1 MLPDSPTGSGGSQ
14 AESEVICGKKCLC
27 LQWGVDFEL
36 VLKTLISE
44 FSRLRIRCAVI
55 GGFALGVLGVPR
67 QTMDL
72 DFLVHRDDLAKLD
85 GALTALGYARVF
97 QSDNVSQYQHPDAA
111 WGSVDFVHAFRRI
124 SLAMLDRARE
134 YPALGGN
141 QSLKTAQPE
150 DVIGLKVQAMFN
162 DPERRAQEQSDIERL
177 MGQYRRRLDWD
188 RIEEFYDVFG
198 FSKEAKKLRER
209 FDIAE

>member
-1 MLPDSPTGSGGSQ
+1 M
-14 AESEVICGKKCLC
+14 
-27 LQWGVDFEL
+27 DFEL

-44 FSRLRIRCAVI
+44 FSRLRIRCAAI

-67 QTMDL
+67 QTLDL
-72 DFLVHRDDLAKLD
+72 DFLVHRDDLPKLD
-85 GALTALGYARVF
+85 DALTALGYARLF
-97 QSDNVSQYQHPDAA
+97 RSENVSQYRHPDAA
-111 WGSVDFVHAFRRI
+111 WGSVDFIHAFRKI

-134 YPALGGN
+134 YPAVGGK

-162 DPERRAQEQSDIERL
+162 DPERRAQEQNDIERL
-177 MGQYRRRLDWD
+177 MAQYGRRLDWN

-198 FSKEAKKLRER
+198 FAEEAKKLRER

>member
-1 MLPDSPTGSGGSQ
+1 M
-14 AESEVICGKKCLC
+14 
-27 LQWGVDFEL
+27 DFEI

-44 FSRLRIRCAVI
+44 FSRLKIRCAVI

-72 DFLVHRDDLAKLD
+72 DFLVHRDDLEKLD
-85 GALTALGYARVF
+85 KAMSALGYARVF
-97 QSDNVSQYQHPDAA
+97 HSENVSQYRHPDTA
-111 WGSVDFVHAFRRI
+111 WGSVDFIHAFRKI
-124 SLAMLDRARE
+124 SLAMLDRAKD
-134 YPALGGN
+134 YPALGGK
-141 QSLKTAQPE
+141 QSLRAAQPE

-162 DPERRAQEQSDIERL
+162 DSERRAQEQSDIERL
-177 MGQYRRRLDWD
+177 MGQYGRRLDWD

-198 FSKEAKKLRER
+198 FAEEAKKLRER